1 MKTYQLRDM
10 TVDEV
15 KIHLNDVQEEL
26 FNLRMQRAFK
36 QIPNPKRITHLRK
49 EIARCNTLL
58 HEHKTKIRPL
68 KGGHEEE

>member
-15 KIHLNDVQEEL
+15 KLHLGDIKEEL

-36 QIPNPKRITHLRK
+36 QIPNPKRITYLRK

-58 HEHKTKIRPL
+58 HEHATGTRYL
-68 KGGHEEE
+68 KGGE